1 MTDIL
6 GGGTAAGAGPVGR
19 GGGDKRKEKHR
30 FFETIMKKL
39 NVALMV
45 GGNSSEREIALN
57 SAKMVYEAFDKAKY
71 NVFIV
76 DVHGRQWLCDG
87 AGGRKVEVDKTDFSL
102 HLGEDWLAFDYACIM
117 IHGTPGED
125 GKLQGYLEMMG
136 IPYSTCDS
144 VSSVETFD
152 KTLCKRVVAEV
163 EDLCLAREV
172 LIRRGQH
179 PDWQAIVDRLGL
191 PLFVKPN
198 ASGSSCGVTKV
209 KEAARLEEAVEKA
222 FTESDAVLVEEF
234 IAGREFGCGVLLTA
248 EGAQALPVTEIVA
261 HNEFFDYEAK
271 YTAGKSD
278 EITPAPIPAET
289 ADRIRRAAVRAAE
302 ACHCRGLVR
311 VDFLLTPDD
320 RIYMI
325 EINSVPG
332 MSSGSIVPKQLA
344 AAGMKLSDVLDTI
357 IADTLC
363 RH

>member
-1 MTDIL
+1 M
-6 GGGTAAGAGPVGR
+6 
-19 GGGDKRKEKHR
+19 
-30 FFETIMKKL
+30 
-39 NVALMV
+39 
-45 GGNSSEREIALN
+45 
-57 SAKMVYEAFDKAKY
+57 
-71 NVFIV
+71 
-76 DVHGRQWLCDG
+76 
-87 AGGRKVEVDKTDFSL
+87 
-102 HLGEDWLAFDYACIM
+102 
-117 IHGTPGED
+117 
-125 GKLQGYLEMMG
+125 
-136 IPYSTCDS
+136 
-144 VSSVETFD
+144 
-152 KTLCKRVVAEV
+152 
-163 EDLCLAREV
+163 
-172 LIRRGQH
+172 
-179 PDWQAIVDRLGL
+179 
-191 PLFVKPN
+191 
-198 ASGSSCGVTKV
+198 
-209 KEAARLEEAVEKA
+209 
-222 FTESDAVLVEEF
+222 
-234 IAGREFGCGVLLTA
+234 
-248 EGAQALPVTEIVA
+248 TEIVA